1 MSPNAGLK
9 TALNKMR
16 EMTVQDGSIYHQ
28 YVPVVTD
35 TTSIGEFGTPILEN
49 PDVKNEFIKYMVK
62 MIIGTRID
70 IRRYANKL
78 AFLEKETMPLGA
90 INQNVYVNPVKGRKF
105 NVNDFAGLLQKYES
119 DVKVTYSQINLDKQ
133 YPVTITREKMRD
145 AFTSWANLNN
155 FIDGIYTALYNGAE
169 IDRFD
174 YTRTLVANA
183 FRENR
188 VQYATVSAV
197 SDKATADSFLI
208 KARELYLDFQEPN
221 TSFNAWNKVG
231 GYGDAIKTFSPSDEI
246 MIIVRNDVLSKLD
259 VLALAQA
266 FNMDKATMMGR
277 IVGVSNFDIF
287 NDDGEKIYDGSSIQA
302 VIADRSWFDIQQ
314 QDFALDEFYNANNR
328 TWNVYLNQVY
338 KYNYSLFANAVVLAT
353 SAPVVPATKIEAEKS
368 SVSVEEGSTVSV
380 PFALTPYESTFT
392 VTASSSAE
400 GKATATVSGHNV
412 VIAGV
417 DAGSATITLTGSGSG
432 GSNVTTTI
440 TVTVTEAPA
449 SA

>member
-16 EMTVQDGSIYHQ
+16 EMTVKDGSIYHQ

-78 AFLEKETMPLGA
+78 AFLEKSTMPLGA
-90 INQNVYVNPVKGRKF
+90 IQQNVFVNPVKGRKF
-105 NVNDFAGLLQKYES
+105 NVNDFAGLLNYYAA

-145 AFTSWANLNN
+145 AFTSWANLNS

-174 YTRTLVANA
+174 FTRTLVANA

-188 VQYATVSAV
+188 VQYQKISAV
-197 SDKATADSFLI
+197 TDQASANAMLI
-208 KARELYLDFQEPN
+208 KARELYLNFQEPS
-221 TSFNAWNKVG
+221 TAYNAWNKVG
-231 GYGDAIKTFSPSDEI
+231 GYGDAIKTFTPDSEI
-246 MIIVRNDVLSKLD
+246 MIIVRNDILSKVD

-266 FNMDKATMMGR
+266 FNIDSARMMGR
-277 IVGVSNFDIF
+277 IVGVSNFDIIS
-287 NDDGEKIYDGSSIQA
+287 DEGEKIYDGSNIQA
-302 VIADRSWFDIQQ
+302 VICDRAWFDIQE

-328 TWNVYLNQVY
+328 TWNLFLNQVY
-338 KYNYSLFANAVVLAT
+338 KYNYSLFANCVVLAT
-353 SAPVVPATKIEAEKS
+353 DDPNVPATRIEAEKD
-368 SVSVEEGSTVSV
+368 TVTVTAGAKVVV
-380 PFALTPYESTFT
+380 PFTTTPYETTAT
-392 VTASSSAE
+392 VTATSSAE
-400 GKATATVSGHNV
+400 GKATVTVKGKTV
-412 VIAGV
+412 EITGVEAG
-417 DAGSATITLTGSGSG
+417 DATITLSAGAGITD
-432 GSNVTTTI
+432 TI
-440 TVTVTEAPA
+440 SVTVEAE
-449 SA
+449 S

>member
-1 MSPNAGLK
+1 MGPNAGLK

-16 EMTVQDGSIYHQ
+16 EMTVADGSIYHQ

-78 AFLEKETMPLGA
+78 GFLEKETMPMGA
-90 INQNVYVNPVKGRKF
+90 VQQNVFVNPVKGRQF
-105 NVNDFAGLLQKYES
+105 NVHDFAGLLNYYAA

-145 AFTSWANLNN
+145 AFTSWANLNT

-174 YTRTLVANA
+174 FTRTLVANA

-188 VQYATVSAV
+188 VQYEKISAV
-197 SDKATADSFLI
+197 TDQATANAMLV
-208 KARELYLDFQEPN
+208 KARELYLNFQEP
-221 TSFNAWNKVG
+221 SVSYNAWNKVG
-231 GYGDAIKTFSPSDEI
+231 GYGDAIKTFTPDSEI
-246 MIIVRNDVLSKLD
+246 MIMVRNDILSKID

-266 FNMDKATMMGR
+266 FNIDSAKMMGR

-287 NDDGEKIYDGSSIQA
+287 NDDGEKIYDGSGIQA
-302 VIADRSWFDIQQ
+302 VICDRAWFDIQQ

-328 TWNVYLNQVY
+328 CWNVYLNQVY
-338 KYNYSLFANAVVLAT
+338 KYNYSLFANAVVLST
-353 SAPVVPATKIEAEKS
+353 SDPVVPATKIEAAKD
-368 SVSVEEGSTVSV
+368 SVSVEAGKKVVV
-380 PFALTPYESTFT
+380 PFTITPAETTFT
-392 VTASSSAE
+392 VAASSSAQ
-400 GKATATVSGHNV
+400 GKATAAIVGRTVE
-412 VIAGV
+412 ITGV
-417 DAGSATITLTGSGSG
+417 DEGSATITITGSGSG
-432 GSNVTTTI
+432 GSNVTDTI
-440 TVTVTEAPA
+440 SVTVTAA
-449 SA
+449 TSA